1 MSSPDNLL
9 GALLGR
15 TDPRHETSV
24 LSLLIQLG
32 AQFVNATEGSLLVL
46 DGDSGELVFAM
57 TVGDEAEEALIG
69 QRVPVGRGITGL
81 AAQTRE
87 VQIGAPTFGTDQ
99 TEEPKSVLAAPM
111 LIKDEL
117 IGVLTAVSF
126 DRDKRFTADDAVLY
140 GRIAAVAGLVV
151 QQRRQLAAIEA
162 LRAGTD
168 LPSPI
173 TEEEQHNREIL
184 EVVKQLL
191 RASPD
196 VKGHVAGLLS
206 AVAALVKE

>member
-15 TDPRHETSV
+15 TDPRHEASV
-24 LSLLIQLG
+24 LSLLIQIG
-32 AQFVNATEGSLLVL
+32 AQFVNAMEGSLLVL
-46 DGDSGELVFAM
+46 DRDSGELVFAM
-57 TVGDEAEEALIG
+57 TVGDQTQEALIG
-69 QRVPVGRGITGL
+69 QRVPVGSGITGL

-99 TEEPKSVLAAPM
+99 AEEPKSVLAAPM

-126 DRDKRFTADDAVLY
+126 DPDKRFTADDAVLY
-140 GRIAAVAGLVV
+140 GRIATVAALVV
-151 QQRRQLAAIEA
+151 QQRRQLASIEA
-162 LRAGTD
+162 LRTGTD

-173 TEEEQHNREIL
+173 TEDERHNREIL
-184 EVVKQLL
+184 EVVKDLL

-196 VKGHVAGLLS
+196 VKGHVAVLLS